1 MLALGVQMLV
11 GAAAP
16 AASAAPACPTNPPMA
31 NNNASCEAFCAGR
44 CAYHPDFMPDGQPS
58 AGAPTNL
65 TVYRLTAEKM
75 LKYGVG
81 NKDTGDA
88 AGDVGFYMGRF
99 MSLVDCKPPWTSH
112 GCFLDEQPVIQEFT
126 LETDGMWG
134 PYMKCN
140 PLTDPGTN
148 QPILDQP
155 FLCNY
160 GNAGPGGPPQPP
172 PVDPEHWVQ
181 KGGCG
186 CARSNITVGVDP
198 AREQSGW
205 GSLVPGR

>member
-1 MLALGVQMLV
+1 MASDGRTGSALKHVGLWASSGATMRRAMQPVSLTVFGCAIVRQVQPFV
-11 GAAAP
+11 PSFAP
-16 AASAAPACPTNPPMA
+16 AAHSPAVGVENHQPPNMQL
-31 NNNASCEAFCAGR
+31 
-44 CAYHPDFMPDGQPS
+44 MPP
-58 AGAPTNL
+58 
-65 TVYRLTAEKM
+65 R
-75 LKYGVG
+75 
-81 NKDTGDA
+81 
-88 AGDVGFYMGRF
+88 
-99 MSLVDCKPPWTSH
+99 
-112 GCFLDEQPVIQEFT
+112 
-126 LETDGMWG
+126 
-134 PYMKCN
+134 
-140 PLTDPGTN
+140 DPGTN